1 MTRGDIPSNVSD
13 TARWVAAY
21 RARETTRPDALFHDP
36 LADLLAGE
44 RGHAIADSAP
54 RMMRGGWPIVTRTK
68 LIDDLVTKAVAEGC
82 DRVLNLAAGLDTRP
96 YRLDLPPELLWI
108 EADLPGIVA
117 EKDDALADQTPR
129 CVLIRRAVDLADP
142 DARAKFL
149 DEALGAIGPATAS
162 ASTAL
167 VLTEGLLMYL
177 DPPTVT
183 DLANALAR
191 PEIAWW
197 LLDLSLGMKKM
208 RSGDTFANAP
218 MKFEPPNGVR
228 FFEDLGWQPI
238 ELESLLLHARK
249 LHRAP
254 WYLRPFTYLPQPDP
268 RKPMRNPWSG
278 IIRLRHT

>member
-1 MTRGDIPSNVSD
+1 MTRGDVPSDVSD

-21 RARETTRPDALFHDP
+21 RARETTRRDALFRDP
-36 LADLLAGE
+36 LADRLAGE

-54 RMMRGGWPIVTRTK
+54 PMMRDGWPIVTRTK
-68 LIDDLVTKAVAEGC
+68 LIDDLVAKAIAEGC

-96 YRLDLPPELLWI
+96 YRLELPAELLWI

-117 EKDDALADQTPR
+117 EKDHALAGETPH
-129 CVLIRRAVDLADP
+129 CVLVRRAVDLADP
-142 DARAKFL
+142 EARGKFL
-149 DEALGAIGPATAS
+149 DEALGAIGPVTAP
-162 ASTAL
+162 ASKAL

-177 DPPTVT
+177 DPSTVT
-183 DLANALAR
+183 ELADALTR

-228 FFEDLGWQPI
+228 FFEDLGWQPV
-238 ELESLLLHARK
+238 ELENLLVHARK
-249 LHRAP
+249 FRRAP

-278 IIRLRHT
+278 IIRFRHA

>member
-1 MTRGDIPSNVSD
+1 MTRGDVPSNVSD

-21 RARETTRPDALFHDP
+21 RARETIRPDALFRDP
-36 LADLLAGE
+36 LADRLAGE
-44 RGHAIADSAP
+44 RGHAIADNAP
-54 RMMRGGWPIVTRTK
+54 TVMRDGWPIVTRTK
-68 LIDDLVTKAVAEGC
+68 LIDDLIATAIGEGC
-82 DRVLNLAAGLDTRP
+82 DRVLNLAAGLDARP
-96 YRLDLPPELLWI
+96 YRLDLPDELLWI
-108 EADLPGIVA
+108 EADLPEIVA
-117 EKDDALADQTPR
+117 EKDSALAGETPH

-142 DARAKFL
+142 DARMKFL
-149 DEALGAIGPATAS
+149 DEALGAIGPSATGAS
-162 ASTAL
+162 KAL

-183 DLANALAR
+183 DLATALAR

-197 LLDLSLGMKKM
+197 LLDLSLGMRKM

-218 MKFEPPNGVR
+218 MQFEPANGVR

-249 LHRAP
+249 FHRAP

-268 RKPMRNPWSG
+268 RKPMRTPWSG
-278 IIRLRHT
+278 IIRFRHT